1 MKKFRYL
8 LLIIPLLF
16 FSPLYVSASSGDGS
30 ETYPIQLSCSNA
42 YDFGGACSITSRS
55 LYVPDSSGVYSREF
69 SNNDYTSPYLLKNDS
84 RNYPIYLYSV
94 ANGYGSMMGYD
105 VTYWNYKFTTD
116 KKYKLVIEYTVPTKD
131 SNSYFLDK
139 DIYYKYITLNTVTGI
154 NGRIPEVDVW
164 KYGETSASLLYF
176 NFGITREEVNNTYYS
191 GYKYLLTLEIQPR
204 VNLYGLQFGFKP
216 IEESCSS
223 TSPTCNVDNVI
234 SVGSSTAGIINYEHA
249 YPILEYGYTNDY
261 NCSRLVNFYEV
272 DDFTLTTSIV
282 GSLPGVDDPDNNPGS
297 DNSDVIGKLDD
308 INKTQQSTND
318 KLDEAENTRKG
329 IWQTIKDLPGQLLN
343 MLKSL
348 FIPSD
353 DYFSSKFDELKD
365 NFNNVLGFLSY
376 PLTLITKTFNFLL
389 TVEDSG
395 SYVISWNDVTVP
407 NFEDHIIIHSG
418 TFDLGQLLENNKV
431 ATLRNIAFIF
441 INGLLLLAFLQLCH
455 NKYSELFGGDIS
467 TTEYITVSD
476 NYTVDYSTGEVSKR
490 RSIRHTVRSD
500 IT

>member
-1 MKKFRYL
+1 MKKILF
-8 LLIIPLLF
+8 LIPFLLF
-16 FSPLYVSASSGDGS
+16 FIIPSDVFADS
-30 ETYPIQLSCSNA
+30 QLSCSNA
-42 YDFGGACSITSRS
+42 YDFGGACSITSSS
-55 LYVPDSSGVYSREF
+55 LYVPDSSGIYSREF
-69 SNNDYTSPYLLKNDS
+69 SNNDYTSPYLSKNDS

-216 IEESCSS
+216 IEDSCSS

-249 YPILEYGYTNDY
+249 YPILEYGYTDGF

-272 DDFTLTTSIV
+272 DEFALTTKIV
-282 GSLPGVDDPDNNPGS
+282 GSLPGGDDPDDNPGS
-297 DNSDVIGKLDD
+297 DNTEVLD
-308 INKTQQSTND
+308 KF
-318 KLDEAENTRKG
+318 DEAENTRKG
-329 IWQTIKDLPGQLLN
+329 IWQTIKDLPVQFLN

-348 FIPSD
+348 FIPD
-353 DYFSSKFDELKD
+353 DFSFLD
-365 NFNNVLGFLSY
+365 NFKESLENKLGFIAEVPLSV
-376 PLTLITKTFNFLL
+376 LDFLL
-389 TVEDSG
+389 NLVTSDWEEFNSITFPSIDIFGVKFWSDMTIDLTEAKNIFGPFKYLTDISC
-395 SYVISWNDVTVP
+395 VIICVN
-407 NFEDHIIIHSG
+407 
-418 TFDLGQLLENNKV
+418 
-431 ATLRNIAFIF
+431 TLRRWYDNFA
-441 INGLLLLAFLQLCH
+441 NG
-455 NKYSELFGGDIS
+455 GG
-467 TTEYITVSD
+467 
-476 NYTVDYSTGEVSKR
+476 N
-490 RSIRHTVRSD
+490 
-500 IT
+500 

>member
-1 MKKFRYL
+1 MKK
-8 LLIIPLLF
+8 ILLF
-16 FSPLYVSASSGDGS
+16 LMFLIPILSPFIVLAAGSSGDGT

-116 KKYKLVIEYTVPTKD
+116 KKYKLVIEYTVPTKN

-282 GSLPGVDDPDNNPGS
+282 GSLPGVDNPDDNPGS
-297 DNSDVIGKLDD
+297 DNSDVINKLDD
-308 INKTQQSTND
+308 INKNQQETND
-318 KLDEAENTRKG
+318 KLDNINGTLTDDHVDDFNLSDFDFG
-329 IWQTIKDLPGQLLN
+329 IDLDTQDAPISSLLTLPITLLN
-343 MLKSL
+343 T
-348 FIPSD
+348 
-353 DYFSSKFDELKD
+353 
-365 NFNNVLGFLSY
+365 FLSG
-376 PLTLITKTFNFLL
+376 
-389 TVEDSG
+389 V
-395 SYVISWNDVTVP
+395 
-407 NFEDHIIIHSG
+407 SG
-418 TFDLGQLLENNKV
+418 TCSSYTMPFLFDSQITFPCIDLKKYLGS
-431 ATLRNIAFIF
+431 TLWSLIDSICCIYLIYNIAMMCVSFFEKITS
-441 INGLLLLAFLQLCH
+441 LEDAFDSLYVPKH
-455 NKYSELFGGDIS
+455 A
-467 TTEYITVSD
+467 
-476 NYTVDYSTGEVSKR
+476 YTGYKPKHAKE
-490 RSIRHTVRSD
+490 
-500 IT
+500 